1 MLAASLLWDD
11 MVPRFLLG
19 PWARLSGG
27 SLPRGTV
34 VRAGGK
40 VTGFSMHDFTKI
52 DKMLL
57 YVDHICLLSSATFAS
72 KIG

>member
-34 VRAGGK
+34 VWAGGK
-40 VTGFSMHDFTKI
+40 VK
-52 DKMLL
+52 
-57 YVDHICLLSSATFAS
+57 
-72 KIG
+72 